1 MTDPLHIPQELID
14 NPITIKGKPID
25 AKQVAILAN
34 NGCSQRL
41 IGSLLGFEPVSFMSA
56 IQRNPALHACIK
68 ENTDNLKKRL
78 LCKQVELA
86 EQGDKTMLVWL
97 GKNLLNQT
105 DKSTHNIK
113 AEGLN
118 INITMTQFEHNDTVH
133 NGDSNDT

>member
-97 GKNLLNQT
+97 GKNLLQQT
-105 DKSTHNIK
+105 DQHAHNIK

-118 INITMTQFEHNDTVH
+118 INITMQPFVIEECVQDD
-133 NGDSNDT
+133 DSNDT